1 MTFAEAIET
10 PKAGWKYANDE
21 QLLAALSENLA
32 RHCCLN
38 AQNVF
43 EWAQKHSNYRDLRK
57 ASKRLIANAAKMELL
72 VAVLNDEPL
81 GKQATTT

>member
-1 MTFAEAIET
+1 MTFSEAIET
-10 PKAGWKYANDE
+10 PKAGWKHASDE
-21 QLLAALSENLA
+21 QLLAALAESLA

-38 AQNVF
+38 AEKVF
-43 EWAQKHSNYRDLRK
+43 AWAKKHSNYRDLRK

-81 GKQATTT
+81 GK